1 VIVRPGQPADAAA
14 IAAIYNE
21 GIEDRIATFETGP
34 RGAEDVLGW
43 TGDGAPPLVV
53 AEDGG
58 AVLGWARAGEYSDR
72 CVYAGVGE
80 YAVYVA
86 RSARGKGVGRALL
99 DGLASEAEAR
109 GYYKLLSRI
118 FPENAASLAL
128 ARACGFREVGVHLR
142 HGKLDGEWKDTV
154 IVERLLGEASGGE
167 GIGRS
172 SEADGGEVAHG

>member
-21 GIEDRIATFETGP
+21 GIEDGDATFETGA
-34 RGAEDVLGW
+34 RGPADVLGW
-43 TGDGAPPLVV
+43 LGDGAPPLVV

-58 AVLGWARAGEYSDR
+58 AVVGWARAGEYSDR

-86 RSARGKGVGRALL
+86 RGARGTGVGRRLLEAL
-99 DGLASEAEAR
+99 AREAERR
-109 GYYKLLSRI
+109 GYHKLLSRI

-128 ARACGFREVGVHLR
+128 ARACGFREVGVHR
-142 HGKLDGEWKDTV
+142 NHGRLNGAWRDTV
-154 IVERLLGEASGGE
+154 VVELLLGEAVD
-167 GIGRS
+167 
-172 SEADGGEVAHG
+172 A

>member
-1 VIVRPGQPADAAA
+1 VIVRPGEPADADA

-21 GIEDRIATFETGP
+21 GIEDRIATFETDP
-34 RGAEDVLGW
+34 RGPEDVVGW

-58 AVLGWARAGEYSDR
+58 EVLGWARAGEYSDR

-86 RSARGKGVGRALL
+86 RAARGRGVGRALL
-99 DGLASEAEAR
+99 EALAAESERR

-118 FPENAASLAL
+118 FPENVASLGL

-154 IVERLLGEASGGE
+154 VVEKLLGEAS
-167 GIGRS
+167 
-172 SEADGGEVAHG
+172 DG